1 MIEPQDTHAHVEL
14 AQKLAHAALSGE
26 PTGQGHL
33 ALENAVEAA
42 RRLADD
48 FYPADAVCL
57 ALLHPIVLHS
67 KFDEE
72 AIASVFIE
80 ELGEPPTRRLLAAL
94 RAIDRRESE
103 SLESYHER
111 LLGAPIAMVVKKYE
125 LKAVLESDAKA
136 DQASDKKLAS
146 DDAQTLE
153 WLEGDRH
160 KQDRGRS
167 PVRGRDVVGTV
178 AEVLSR
184 LLP

>member
-1 MIEPQDTHAHVEL
+1 MIEPQETHAHVKL
-14 AQKLAHAALSGE
+14 ARKLAHAALSDG
-26 PTGQGHL
+26 PTAQAHL
-33 ALENAVEAA
+33 ALKHAVEAA

-57 ALLHPIVLHS
+57 AFLHPIVLHS

-72 AIASVFIE
+72 ALISVFEE

-94 RAIDRRESE
+94 QAIDRRESE
-103 SLESYHER
+103 SLETYHER

-125 LKAVLESDAKA
+125 LNAILQSDANVA
-136 DQASDKKLAS
+136 QTSENALAS